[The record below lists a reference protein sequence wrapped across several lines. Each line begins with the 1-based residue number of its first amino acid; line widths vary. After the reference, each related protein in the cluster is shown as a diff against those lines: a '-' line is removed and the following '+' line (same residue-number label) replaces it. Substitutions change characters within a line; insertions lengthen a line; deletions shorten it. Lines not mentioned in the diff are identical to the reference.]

1 MREIQIKNLFG
12 RFDYSI
18 LLKKEGLTII
28 TGPNGYGKSTIL
40 KIINALTKGFSSL
53 FFFFELDFLLIS
65 IEFNDENKIVI
76 EKKKNKLLF
85 NKIEISE
92 DFFKKNVIRELNR
105 YPIYYRIGEDTWINR
120 RTDEKFTLND
130 YLYKKYTESQD
141 YNLEND
147 IFKNDKEN
155 LYDLFEKIKKQIGNI
170 YYINEQRLIKEI
182 RNHRDVIEYK
192 STIDDLSEK
201 LLERINQVQK
211 NYSAISN
218 KLDSTYPQRLFSNED
233 AISKAEF
240 ETKLESMTSKNEKL
254 KQYRF
259 VEESI
264 TTGLKFKDEYA
275 KALKIYFDD
284 FEAKYMVYEDLIA
297 KLDLYT
303 EIINARLTFKHIEI
317 SKEEGLVVK
326 ANNDINKSINLSK
339 LSSGEKQEIVL
350 FYDLIFGSDDKV
362 LLLIDEPEIS
372 LHIIWQKTFMND
384 LIKVIKY
391 KKIDVI
397 VATHSPQIISNHWEQ
412 QVDLGELYDQ
422 QLNKN

>member
-1 MREIQIKNLFG
+1 MKKIQINKLFG

-18 LLKKEGLTII
+18 LLKDDGLTII

-53 FFFFELDFLLIS
+53 YFFFELDFSSVIIS
-65 IEFNDENKIVI
+65 FTEKSKLTIQKRKNRLYFND
-76 EKKKNKLLF
+76 
-85 NKIEISE
+85 IEIRE
-92 DFFKKNVIRELNR
+92 EFFKENVIRSLERHPL
-105 YPIYYRIGEDTWINR
+105 YYRIDEDTWINR
-120 RTDEKFTLND
+120 RTDERFSLNE
-130 YLYKKYTESQD
+130 YLYKKYFETQD
-141 YNLEND
+141 YSVNNEILLNN
-147 IFKNDKEN
+147 KMN
-155 LYDLFEKIKKQIGNI
+155 LYELFEETKRQIGNI
-170 YYINEQRLIKEI
+170 YYINEQRLIKEVKN
-182 RNHRDVIEYK
+182 RRDEIEYK
-192 STIDDLSEK
+192 STIDDLPEK
-201 LLERINQVQK
+201 LLDRINKVQS

-218 KLDSTYPQRLFSNED
+218 KLDSTYPQRLFSNEE
-233 AISKAEF
+233 AISKSDF
-240 ETKLESMTSKNEKL
+240 KTKLESMTSKNEKL
-254 KQYRF
+254 RQYHF
-259 VEESI
+259 VDESI
-264 TTGLKFKDEYA
+264 TKGLKFKDEYA

-284 FEAKYMVYEDLIA
+284 FEEKYKVYEDLIA

-317 SKEEGLVVK
+317 SKEKGLVVK
-326 ANNDINKSINLSK
+326 ADNDENKSISLSK

-391 KKIDVI
+391 NKIDVI

-412 QVDLGELYDQ
+412 QVDLGELYEQ

>member
-1 MREIQIKNLFG
+1 MKKIQINKLFG

-18 LLKKEGLTII
+18 SLKSEGLTII

-40 KIINALTKGFSSL
+40 KIINALTKGFSGL
-53 FFFFELDFLLIS
+53 FFFFELDFSSIS
-65 IEFNDENKIVI
+65 ITFNVKSKIVI
-76 EKKKNKLLF
+76 EKKGNKLLL

-92 DFFKKNVIRELNR
+92 NFFKENIIRDLDR
-105 YPIYYRIGEDTWINR
+105 YPRYYRIGEDTWVDR
-120 RTDEKFTLND
+120 RTDEKFTLD
-130 YLYKKYTESQD
+130 EYLYKKYIESQE
-141 YNLEND
+141 YNLKND
-147 IFKNDKEN
+147 ILINDEKN
-155 LYDLFEKIKKQIGNI
+155 LYNLFEEIKKQIGNI

-182 RNHRDVIEYK
+182 RNRRDEIEYK
-192 STIDDLSEK
+192 STIDDLPEK
-201 LLERINQVQK
+201 LLDRINQVQS

-218 KLDSTYPQRLFSNED
+218 KLDSTYPQRLFSNKV
-233 AISKAEF
+233 AISKTDF
-240 ETKLESMTSKNEKL
+240 KTKLDLMTSKNEKL
-254 KQYRF
+254 KQYHF
-259 VEESI
+259 VKESI
-264 TTGLKFKDEYA
+264 TNGLKFKDEYA

-284 FEAKYMVYEDLIA
+284 FEEKYQVYEDLIA

-317 SKEEGLVVK
+317 SKEEGLIVK
-326 ANNDINKSINLSK
+326 SDNEGNKPISLSK

-372 LHIIWQKTFMND
+372 LHIIWQKKFMND

-412 QVDLGELYDQ
+412 QVDLGDLYDQ
-422 QLNKN
+422 QLNKK

>member
-1 MREIQIKNLFG
+1 MREIQIKKLFG

-40 KIINALTKGFSSL
+40 KIINALTKGFSGL
-53 FFFFELDFLLIS
+53 FFFFELDFVSIS
-65 IEFNDENKIVI
+65 ISFNDKSKIEIKKEKNKI
-76 EKKKNKLLF
+76 LL

-92 DFFKKNVIRELNR
+92 VFFKENMIRDLNR
-105 YPIYYRIGEDTWINR
+105 YPMYYRIGEDTWINR

-130 YLYKKYTESQD
+130 YLYKKYTESLD
-141 YNLEND
+141 YNLQND
-147 IFKNDKEN
+147 ILENDKEN

-182 RNHRDVIEYK
+182 HNRRDEIEYK
-192 STIDDLSEK
+192 STIDDLPEK
-201 LLERINQVQK
+201 LLDRINQVQN

-284 FEAKYMVYEDLIA
+284 FEAKYKVYEDLIA

-326 ANNDINKSINLSK
+326 SDNDLNRIICLSK

-412 QVDLGELYDQ
+412 QVDLGELYEQ